1 MDALDPI
8 DVADPREYAWLL
20 ERSDTFTGSL
30 VEVWK
35 SVPVAPGSWGGR
47 LVGYPLRFLLLAAT
61 VGVVATLVLAMVVV
75 AGVTPVTLFTLAEPM
90 LPGTVW
96 LVLLGGAGA
105 ILVGYLMI
113 ALTVHLQRAA
123 RGDEALADM
132 SPFLTDGVVAGPPA
146 DGSGWNPDDSLH
158 VSHERARRRLFATL
172 ILMIGVVLQFT
183 AVVLGEA
190 WFAGP
195 VESAMSWALFFARS
209 LFDTALLGIPAALV
223 PPWSAL
229 EPAGRAGDLLM
240 VGVDLCFA
248 AGLLALM
255 ASSLASTLTLGE
267 LFNGSTR
274 DLADYLED
282 SDVSSGDALTIHRV
296 AVVRPLDPDGVVS
309 LTKAEFFERVR
320 GEPPGPPGVR
330 PAIP

>member
-30 VEVWK
+30 VEVWN
-35 SVPVAPGSWGGR
+35 SVPVAPGSWVGR
-47 LVGYPLRFLLLAAT
+47 LVGYPLRFVLLAVT
-61 VGVVATLVLAMVVV
+61 VSVVAALALAMVVV
-75 AGVTPVTLFTLAEPM
+75 AGVTPVTLFTLVEPV
-90 LPGTVW
+90 LPPAVW
-96 LVLLGGAGA
+96 LVLLAAAGA
-105 ILVGYLMI
+105 IVAGYLMM

-132 SPFLTDGVVAGPPA
+132 SPFLTEGVVAGPAA

-172 ILMIGVVLQFT
+172 ILMIGIVLQFT

-190 WFAGP
+190 WFEGP
-195 VESAMSWALFFARS
+195 ADSTIGWAFFFGRS

-229 EPAGRAGDLLM
+229 EPAGRPGQLLM

-248 AGLLALM
+248 AGLLALL
-255 ASSLASTLTLGE
+255 AASLASTLTLRE

-282 SDVSSGDALTIHRV
+282 SDVSDGDALTIHRV

-309 LTKAEFFERVR
+309 LTKAEFFQRVG
-320 GEPPGPPGVR
+320 GEPPGPNGG
-330 PAIP
+330 